1 MEERWYHEIDV
12 LTSKFKQSFG
22 SLSVEQ
28 LNLKP
33 NPSSWSIGQN
43 IDHLIVINNSY
54 QPIIAAIRERN
65 YKLPFISKF
74 SFLVNFM
81 GQAVLKAVQPDRKK
95 KTKTFHI
102 WEPTKCDITSNIMD
116 RFEKQQLDLKM
127 LIKSSLDLL
136 DKGTII
142 SSPANKNIVYKLETA
157 FDIILA
163 HERRH
168 LEQSKEILR
177 TIKK

>member
-1 MEERWYHEIDV
+1 MKERWCHEID
-12 LTSKFKQSFG
+12 LITSEFKQSFG

-28 LNLKP
+28 LNWKP
-33 NPSSWSIGQN
+33 NPNSWSIGQN

-54 QPIIAAIRERN
+54 QPVIAAIRDKN
-65 YKLPFISKF
+65 NKLPFVSKF
-74 SFLVNFM
+74 NFLVNFM
-81 GQAVLKAVQPDRKK
+81 GQAVLKAVQPDSKK
-95 KTKTFHI
+95 KTKTFPI
-102 WEPTKCDITSNIMD
+102 WEPSISDITSNIMD
-116 RFEKQQLDLKM
+116 RFEKQQLDLKI

-157 FDIILA
+157 FDIIIV

-168 LEQSKEILR
+168 LEQSKEIL
-177 TIKK
+177 KLLKN